1 MTKYVMFFVAVLWI
15 VLSSDIF
22 NNNEIKAI
30 LNNPPDYIE
39 SSDYVSWERFFT
51 DLLESKTADKH
62 GMEYHKRSLNA
73 YYLSDRNITEILSVL
88 NCLLDE

>member
-15 VLSSDIF
+15 ILSSDIF
-22 NNNEIKAI
+22 EIKAI

-51 DLLESKTADKH
+51 DLLESKTSDKH
-62 GMEYHKRSLNA
+62 GM
-73 YYLSDRNITEILSVL
+73 
-88 NCLLDE
+88 